1 MKEPDD
7 ESRYRIVARGSDKFS
22 HRRGPLDNR
31 VYLPLFMA
39 RNLTV
44 VLTSDRLWRP
54 TLNHLIP

>member
-1 MKEPDD
+1 MSRDI
-7 ESRYRIVARGSDKFS
+7 ESLREDMTNFQ

-31 VYLPLFMA
+31 VCVPLFMA